1 MEVKHFGITPLVLE
15 TLFNYFSI
23 YFLYHSDVV
32 LFILLSSGSLTLS
45 YFLSIL
51 LMISSLMSI
60 LFWLVHFSLLNFLLD
75 SSLYLL
81 HLF

>member
-1 MEVKHFGITPLVLE
+1 MEVKPFGITPLVLE

-32 LFILLSSGSLTLS
+32 IFILLSSGSLTLS